1 MFRHQLVPI
10 AVVKVQGPSW
20 IRHLYNG
27 NVCIAFRPHAQS
39 YPHLPTL
46 ACGVRFGLYHKR
58 ACCVSP
64 PYCHPLV
71 ADAEGVLI
79 YGVVS
84 RRCSVLCGIVKLVY
98 RHVATKGT
106 ISRDNDASPI
116 APEVYLV
123 GVSGIMRD
131 VARCYQYAPPKQ
143 NVKNLTHYCFSYE
156 MNNRNRRR
164 GTTNVGQWNA
174 CRQS

>member
-1 MFRHQLVPI
+1 MPKLQ
-10 AVVKVQGPSW
+10 
-20 IRHLYNG
+20 IRALYDSDVG
-27 NVCIAFRPHAQS
+27 IVIWPQPQS
-39 YPHLPTL
+39 YPHLPAL
-46 ACGVRFGLYHKR
+46 ARCVRFGLYNER
-58 ACCVSP
+58 VCCVCP

-84 RRCSVLCGIVKLVY
+84 RRCTVLCGIVKLVY

-156 MNNRNRRR
+156 MNNRIRRR